1 MHQLKSIFLLACL
14 LCCTSALP
22 SWLSVD
28 PLADKYPY
36 ISPYAYCNWNPVKNI
51 DPDGMYFDEAN
62 EIIAQKIEE
71 HIQARKNGTT
81 CDYKVS
87 KLNKTLRDISDMR
100 KDRNHGFY
108 FIQNDSE
115 EARNY
120 GIDVGGGVCVI
131 SQDESKIGIISNI
144 TSLQFIVLDETI
156 VHEVRHGGQI
166 ARGELVLEK
175 NYSNYNYRHEID
187 AYKAQWSYFGLCLPT
202 KKNVNGQTI
211 TSPSQINKNFIY
223 SIIHPETKE
232 PLYEKVFG
240 K

>member
-1 MHQLKSIFLLACL
+1 
-14 LCCTSALP
+14 
-22 SWLSVD
+22 
-28 PLADKYPY
+28 
-36 ISPYAYCNWNPVKNI
+36 
-51 DPDGMYFDEAN
+51 MYFDEAN

-71 HIQARKNGTT
+71 HIQAIKNGTI

-87 KLNKTLRDISDMR
+87 QLNKTLRDISDMR

-115 EARNY
+115 EAKNY

-144 TSLQFIVLDETI
+144 KSLQSFSLDETI

-187 AYKAQWSYFGLCLPT
+187 AYKAQWSYIGLRLPT

-223 SIIHPETKE
+223 SIIHPLTKE
-232 PLYEKVFG
+232 PLYEELFG